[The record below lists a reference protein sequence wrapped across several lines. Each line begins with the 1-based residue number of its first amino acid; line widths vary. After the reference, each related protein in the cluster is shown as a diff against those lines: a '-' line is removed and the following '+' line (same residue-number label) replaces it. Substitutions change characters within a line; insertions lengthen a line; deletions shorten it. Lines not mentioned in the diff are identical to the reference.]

1 MNAYNSNA
9 EMFYILDPSNQDHIR
24 LLDEFQ
30 IENNIDL
37 LSGIKMEDDSN
48 RINKC
53 FFISESSKMRDFCQ
67 IEGEKDLKKCKIVM
81 APIKTKRKRKLIKYA
96 TTYVLNALEM
106 EDAYVYIPI
115 DDEILAMNM
124 EQDGYLSL
132 DVQDGS
138 LVFQKEK
145 KDVLSQTGGYEN
157 YR

>member
-1 MNAYNSNA
+1 MRGLNAYNSNA

-53 FFISESSKMRDFCQ
+53 LFISESSKMRDFCQ

-81 APIKTKRKRKLIKYA
+81 APIK
-96 TTYVLNALEM
+96 
-106 EDAYVYIPI
+106 
-115 DDEILAMNM
+115 
-124 EQDGYLSL
+124 DGRCICIY
-132 DVQDGS
+132 
-138 LVFQKEK
+138 
-145 KDVLSQTGGYEN
+145 TN
-157 YR
+157 R